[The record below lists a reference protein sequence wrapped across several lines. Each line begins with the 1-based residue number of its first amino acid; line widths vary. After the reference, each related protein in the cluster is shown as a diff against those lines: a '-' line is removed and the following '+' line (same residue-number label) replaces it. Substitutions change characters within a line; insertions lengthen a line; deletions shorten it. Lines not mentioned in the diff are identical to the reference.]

1 MTGQVQECIFL
12 FNRALAVMNGGNLP
26 QQHPPQPQP
35 QPPQIRQHQPQQV
48 PQQLPQTTPQPLPQ
62 PPHPSVQQ
70 HIAPLS
76 ESSPHSQVIPPSLH
90 SRGPSLGNGPSPG
103 STKPH
108 TPPAAVNKTPS
119 LSHATPNR
127 VVNKQTPAPS
137 ENTPAMPAAS
147 PPQSIPTP
155 ATTSI
160 MDAAS
165 PTTTKSPKSKP
176 RPKATKRKPSVKG
189 LAQEAGNL
197 PSPAPEQPMV
207 ISTPAPPT
215 PVTSVQTPGSDG
227 STKRRREDEEPTQT
241 QNAPSP
247 KRVKTDWE
255 PRANEAALKRSEEVE
270 SVKTDEEAS
279 KLLEEVVGLIAQA
292 QTVDGA
298 SMASDISDTLDQIL
312 KSYTAGS
319 DLPSVGDM
327 SDASHIDH
335 RPNNTSTS
343 RTMSWLFRTN
353 LEISSIF
360 RPMTRS
366 RRRLLQ
372 TWFRPRRQTPA
383 RSLLPT
389 DLLIPP
395 SRLTPASVMTASMAV
410 LTSESWGFGA
420 R

>member
-1 MTGQVQECIFL
+1 
-12 FNRALAVMNGGNLP
+12 
-26 QQHPPQPQP
+26 
-35 QPPQIRQHQPQQV
+35 
-48 PQQLPQTTPQPLPQ
+48 
-62 PPHPSVQQ
+62 
-70 HIAPLS
+70 
-76 ESSPHSQVIPPSLH
+76 VIPPNLH
-90 SRGPSLGNGPSPG
+90 SRVPSLGSDPSSG

-127 VVNKQTPAPS
+127 VVNKQTPVSS

-155 ATTSI
+155 ATTSLI
-160 MDAAS
+160 EAAS
-165 PTTTKSPKSKP
+165 PTTTKSPKSKL
-176 RPKATKRKPSVKG
+176 RPKATKRKPSTKG

-215 PVTSVQTPGSDG
+215 PVGSVQTPGSDG
-227 STKRRREDEEPTQT
+227 STKRRREDEESTQT

-247 KRVKTDWE
+247 KRAKTDWE

-270 SVKTDEEAS
+270 NVKTDEEAS
-279 KLLEEVVGLIAQA
+279 KLLEEVVGLITQS
-292 QTVDGA
+292 QTVDGQA

-343 RTMSWLFRTN
+343 NDVLAISDEFGDFFDFSSYDTFSKATTPDLVPTSSTN
-353 LEISSIF
+353 TSPESASDG
-360 RPMTRS
+360 PAH
-366 RRRLLQ
+366 
-372 TWFRPRRQTPA
+372 TP
-383 RSLLPT
+383 L
-389 DLLIPP
+389 
-395 SRLTPASVMTASMAV
+395 AV
-410 LTSESWGFGA
+410 DTGFGDDSLNGGSDIRKMGFWSEIDGGEGVLYQQDNWKWGGQMPTMDPA
-420 R
+420 WAISTTTTL